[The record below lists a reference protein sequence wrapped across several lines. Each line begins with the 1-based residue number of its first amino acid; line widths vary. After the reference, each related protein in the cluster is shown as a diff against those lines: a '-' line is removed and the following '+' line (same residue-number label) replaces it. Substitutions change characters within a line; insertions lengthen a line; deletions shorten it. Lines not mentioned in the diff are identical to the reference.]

1 MSPDS
6 LFYLVILVASVAFA
20 ALGWASYLVCALR
33 LSRLEAERPAVAEEE
48 ADRVPAGPAAPVP
61 AAAIRIAPPLRAEVF
76 EPPPSPDRSP
86 SVPAFAPE
94 RQDPVLPAAP
104 AGSAA
109 WMIDGVIDERFEPVG
124 AAPSRDPAQAWV

>member
-20 ALGWASYLVCALR
+20 ALGWASYLVCAVR
-33 LSRLEAERPAVAEEE
+33 LSRMEGGNAPAAEAEEDRVCVRPATS
-48 ADRVPAGPAAPVP
+48 VP
-61 AAAIRIAPPLRAEVF
+61 AAAIRIAPPVRAEVF
-76 EPPPSPDRSP
+76 EPPPSPGRPSP
-86 SVPAFAPE
+86 VPAFAPE
-94 RQDPVLPAAP
+94 RQGPAVATAP

-124 AAPSRDPAQAWV
+124 AAPSRDPAPAWM